1 MENKE
6 IKDEFK
12 LDNDLKEERKVRE
25 GFSFELDDARRDMQ
39 KLVEEMKEETAA
51 RDGFAFELDDAQRK
65 IQKQQTLSSLAMDV

>member
-25 GFSFELDDARRDMQ
+25 GFSFELDASDGCLNFPPIPANFYSIDFQYPFNNRSVYDRR
-39 KLVEEMKEETAA
+39 
-51 RDGFAFELDDAQRK
+51 
-65 IQKQQTLSSLAMDV
+65 